1 MIMSNAVEFD
11 NIDVIFGDRQSESLK
26 LLDEGKTREEIA
38 KVTNNV
44 LGVADVSFNVPQGE
58 ICVLMGLSGSGKS
71 SLLRCVNGLNKVSR
85 GSLRVYDGDWSVDVT
100 KCDGPTLR
108 KLRRECV
115 AMVFQQFGLLP
126 WRTVAENVGFGLELR
141 GLAPKERRDIVDE
154 KLALVG
160 LDQWADKYA
169 HELSGGMQ
177 QRVGL
182 ARAFATDAPIL
193 LMDEPF
199 SALDPLI
206 RNRLQDELLDLQ
218 EKLNKTILFVSH
230 DLDEAMKLGNSIAI
244 MEGGYVVQHGTPE
257 DIALRPANGY
267 VADFVAH
274 MNPVNILRGRA
285 IMHRVTKD
293 QRDATGDITIDDED
307 LRITLD
313 NGMVQAA
320 STAESGQL
328 KLITYDGTLPADL
341 DATDNSVVFV
351 APDDVLLKVLIEMR
365 SITQN
370 PVILTREGK
379 ISGTLGRREFFDSLT
394 QTASAPD

>member
-1 MIMSNAVEFD
+1 MSNAVEFD
-11 NIDVIFGDRQSESLK
+11 NIDVIFGDKQAESLA
-26 LLDEGKTREEIA
+26 LLDAGKNRDEIA
-38 KVTNNV
+38 KETGNI
-44 LGVADVSFNVPQGE
+44 LGVANVSFDVPQGE

-71 SLLRCVNGLNKVSR
+71 SLLRCVNGLNRVSR
-85 GSLRVYDGDWSVDVT
+85 GSLRVHDGDWMVDVT
-100 KCDGPTLR
+100 SCDANTLR
-108 KLRRECV
+108 DLRRKCV
-115 AMVFQQFGLLP
+115 AMVFQQFGLFP
-126 WRTVAENVGFGLELR
+126 WRTVEDNVGFGLELD
-141 GLAPKERRDIVDE
+141 GMGPKERREIVRE

-160 LDQWADKYA
+160 LDQWAGKYA

-257 DIALRPANGY
+257 DIALRPANEY

-285 IMHRVTKD
+285 IMHRIDRD
-293 QRDATGDITIDDED
+293 QRNTTGELSVEVEDED
-307 LRITLD
+307 IRITLQD
-313 NGMVQAA
+313 GIIRAA
-320 STAESGQL
+320 NSGEHGEL
-328 KLITYDGTLPADL
+328 KLIQYDGNLPDDL
-341 DATDNSVVFV
+341 DGTDNSVIFV
-351 APDDVLLKVLIEMR
+351 ADDTVLLKDLIEMR

-370 PVILTREGK
+370 PVLLTREGR
-379 ISGTLGRREFFDSLT
+379 ISGTLGRKEFFESLT
-394 QTASAPD
+394 QTATVAD

>member
-1 MIMSNAVEFD
+1 MSNAVEFD
-11 NIDVIFGDRQSESLK
+11 NIDVIFGNRQAESLK

-38 KVTNNV
+38 AATNNV
-44 LGVADVSFNVPQGE
+44 LGVADVSFNVPEGE

-71 SLLRCVNGLNKVSR
+71 SLLRCVNGLNAVSR
-85 GSLRVYDGDWSVDVT
+85 GSLRVRAGDDMVDVT
-100 KCDGPTLR
+100 SCDSATLR
-108 KLRRECV
+108 NLRRKNV
-115 AMVFQQFGLLP
+115 AMVFQQFALFP
-126 WRTVAENVGFGLELR
+126 WRTVEDNVGFGLEL
-141 GLAPKERRDIVDE
+141 GGMGPTERRDIVRE

-160 LDQWADKYA
+160 LDQWATKYA

-257 DIALRPANGY
+257 DIALRPANDY

-285 IMHRVTKD
+285 IMHRISRDQKAGSGELMLEDANIRVTLQD
-293 QRDATGDITIDDED
+293 GVVRSAN
-307 LRITLD
+307 
-313 NGMVQAA
+313 NG
-320 STAESGQL
+320 ERGEL
-328 KLITYDGTLPADL
+328 KLINYDGTLPSEL
-341 DATDNSVVFV
+341 DATDNSIVFV
-351 APDDVLLKVLIEMR
+351 AQDDVLLKDLIDMR

-370 PVILTREGK
+370 PVILTRDGK
-379 ISGTLGRREFFDSLT
+379 VSGTLGRKEFFDSLT
-394 QTASAPD
+394 QTASVAD

>member
-1 MIMSNAVEFD
+1 MSNAVEFD
-11 NIDVIFGDRQSESLK
+11 NIDVIFGNRQTESLK
-26 LLDEGKTREEIA
+26 LLDDGKTRAEIA

-313 NGMVQAA
+313 DGMVQAA

-328 KLITYDGTLPADL
+328 KLITYDGTLPVDL
-341 DATDNSVVFV
+341 DATDNSVIFV

>member
-1 MIMSNAVEFD
+1 MSNAVEFD

>member
-1 MIMSNAVEFD
+1 MSNAVEFD
-11 NIDVIFGDRQSESLK
+11 NIDVIFGNRQAESLK
-26 LLDEGKTREEIA
+26 LLDEGKTRAEIA

-341 DATDNSVVFV
+341 DGTDNSVVFV
-351 APDDVLLKVLIEMR
+351 AQDDVLLKDLIDMR

-379 ISGTLGRREFFDSLT
+379 ISGTLGRKEFFDSLT
-394 QTASAPD
+394 QTASVAD

>member
-1 MIMSNAVEFD
+1 MSNAVEFD
-11 NIDVIFGDRQSESLK
+11 NIDVIFGDKQAESLA
-26 LLDEGKTREEIA
+26 LLDAGKNRDEIA
-38 KVTNNV
+38 KETGNI
-44 LGVADVSFNVPQGE
+44 LGVANVSFDVPQGE

-71 SLLRCVNGLNKVSR
+71 SLLRCVNGLNRVSR
-85 GSLRVYDGDWSVDVT
+85 GSLRVHDGDWMVDVT
-100 KCDGPTLR
+100 SCDANTLR
-108 KLRRECV
+108 DLRRKCV
-115 AMVFQQFGLLP
+115 AMVFQQFGLFP
-126 WRTVAENVGFGLELR
+126 WRTVEDNVGFGLELD
-141 GLAPKERRDIVDE
+141 GMGPKERREIVRE

-160 LDQWADKYA
+160 LDQWAGKYA

-285 IMHRVTKD
+285 IMHRVD
-293 QRDATGDITIDDED
+293 REQRNDSGELPVEDED
-307 LRITLD
+307 IRITLQD
-313 NGMVQAA
+313 GIIKAAHNGKRG
-320 STAESGQL
+320 EL
-328 KLITYDGTLPADL
+328 RLINYTGELPDDL
-341 DATDNSVVFV
+341 DGTDNSVIFV
-351 APDDVLLKVLIEMR
+351 ADDTVLLKDLIEMR

-370 PVILTREGK
+370 PVLLTREGR
-379 ISGTLGRREFFDSLT
+379 ISGTLGRKEFFESLT
-394 QTASAPD
+394 QTATVAD

>member
-26 LLDEGKTREEIA
+26 LLDEGKTRAEIA

-328 KLITYDGTLPADL
+328 KLITYDGILPADL
-341 DATDNSVVFV
+341 DGTDNSVVFV
-351 APDDVLLKVLIEMR
+351 AQDDVLLKDLIDMR

-379 ISGTLGRREFFDSLT
+379 ISGTLGRKEFFDSLT
-394 QTASAPD
+394 QTASVAD

>member
-1 MIMSNAVEFD
+1 MSNAVEFE
-11 NIDVIFGDRQSESLK
+11 NIDVIFGNRQAESLK

-38 KVTNNV
+38 AATNNV
-44 LGVADVSFNVPQGE
+44 LGVADVTFNVPQGE

-71 SLLRCVNGLNKVSR
+71 SLLRCVNGLNAVSR
-85 GSLRVYDGDWSVDVT
+85 GSLRVRDGDWMEDVT
-100 KCDGPTLR
+100 KCDGATLR

-115 AMVFQQFGLLP
+115 AMVFQQFALFP
-126 WRTVAENVGFGLELR
+126 WRTVEDNVGFGLEL
-141 GLAPKERRDIVDE
+141 GGMGPAERREIVRE

-160 LDQWADKYA
+160 LDKWANKYA

-257 DIALRPANGY
+257 DIALRPANEY

-285 IMHRVTKD
+285 IMHRLDSDQKSGNTEFLLEDANIRVTLQD
-293 QRDATGDITIDDED
+293 GVVRSAN
-307 LRITLD
+307 
-313 NGMVQAA
+313 NG
-320 STAESGQL
+320 ERGEL
-328 KLITYDGTLPADL
+328 KLIHYDGTLPDEL
-341 DATDNSVVFV
+341 DATDNSIVFV
-351 APDDVLLKVLIEMR
+351 AQEDVLLKDLIEMR

-370 PVILTREGK
+370 PVILTRDGK
-379 ISGTLGRREFFDSLT
+379 VTGTLGRKEFFDSLT
-394 QTASAPD
+394 QTASVAD

>member
-1 MIMSNAVEFD
+1 MTNAIEFD
-11 NIDVIFGDRQSESLK
+11 NVDVIFGDRQQEALT
-26 LLDEGKTREEIA
+26 LLDQGKNRSQIQEA
-38 KVTNNV
+38 TNNI
-44 LGVADVSFNVPQGE
+44 LGVAGVNFNVAQGE

-71 SLLRCVNGLNKVSR
+71 SLLRCVNGLNTVSR
-85 GSLRVYDGDWSVDVT
+85 GSLRVRHGDGKQMTDVT
-100 KCDGPTLR
+100 SCDAQALR
-108 KLRRECV
+108 TLRREHV
-115 AMVFQQFGLLP
+115 AMVFQQFALLP

-141 GLAPKERRDIVDE
+141 GMNAKQRNEIVHE

-160 LDQWADKYA
+160 LDEWASKYA

-257 DIALRPANGY
+257 DIALRPANDY

-274 MNPVNILRGRA
+274 MNPVNILRARA
-285 IMHRVTKD
+285 IM
-293 QRDATGDITIDDED
+293 QRATTDMRNGSGEFAIDDEEIR
-307 LRITLD
+307 LVIE
-313 NGMVQAA
+313 NGVVQSAHNA
-320 STAESGQL
+320 DHQQL
-328 KLITYDGTLPADL
+328 KLVSYDGTLPDTHGPANN
-341 DATDNSVVFV
+341 AVIFV
-351 APDDVLLKVLIEMR
+351 AEDTILLKHLIEIR
-365 SITQN
+365 EITQN
-370 PVILTREGK
+370 PVILTRENR
-379 ISGTLGRREFFDSLT
+379 ISGTLGRREFFASLT
-394 QTASAPD
+394 QTASSGD

>member
-1 MIMSNAVEFD
+1 MTNAVEFD
-11 NIDVIFGDRQSESLK
+11 KIDVIFGNRQAESLK

-38 KVTNNV
+38 TATNNV
-44 LGVADVSFNVPQGE
+44 LGVADVSIDVPEGE

-71 SLLRCVNGLNKVSR
+71 SLLRCVNGLNTVSR
-85 GSLRVYDGDWSVDVT
+85 GSLRVRAGDDMVDVT
-100 KCDGPTLR
+100 SCDSATLR
-108 KLRRECV
+108 NLRRKSV
-115 AMVFQQFGLLP
+115 AMVFQQFGLFP
-126 WRTVAENVGFGLELR
+126 WRTVEDNVGFGLELD
-141 GLAPKERRDIVDE
+141 GMGPLERREIVRE

-160 LDQWADKYA
+160 LDQWAHKYA

-257 DIALRPANGY
+257 DIALRPANEY

-285 IMHRVTKD
+285 IMQRISRD
-293 QRDATGDITIDDED
+293 QKSGAGELILEESNI
-307 LRITLD
+307 RITLQD
-313 NGMVQAA
+313 GVVQSANNG
-320 STAESGQL
+320 ERGEL

-341 DATDNSVVFV
+341 DATDNSIVFV
-351 APDDVLLKVLIEMR
+351 AHDDVLLKDLIDIR

-379 ISGTLGRREFFDSLT
+379 VSGTLGRKEFFDSLT
-394 QTASAPD
+394 QTASVAD